1 MIDFSFTP
9 DQEALRQEVEVFAA
23 GLNVG
28 VRERDRAAEFP
39 YGLWKQCADFGLLS
53 MSVPAQFNT
62 TGEDTDLISGAVAME
77 ALGHACRDNG
87 LTYALATHMWTVQH
101 PIAMYGSDVVK
112 ERYLPAMCR
121 GELVGAHAITEPEA
135 GSDHAAIATVAE
147 RVDGGY
153 RVTGHKRF
161 ITFAPIADV
170 ALILA
175 TIDPDQGRWGL
186 TSFLVD
192 TSVEGCERS
201 NQWDKMGLRSVPMGD
216 LRFDGCFVP
225 EEQRLGPEGAGG
237 SIAAASLGRE
247 RAFIV
252 ATNVGAMQRQLEE
265 SIDYA
270 QNRKQFGQPIGK
282 FQAVSNRIADMRLSL
297 ETARLLLYKVIWMI
311 EQGEDVTM
319 EAALLK
325 LHLSE
330 SFVET
335 SLDSIRIHGGRGYL
349 AETGVERDLRDAV
362 GGLIYAGTSDIQR
375 VIVSRMLG
383 L

>member
-1 MIDFSFTP
+1 
-9 DQEALRQEVEVFAA
+9 
-23 GLNVG
+23 
-28 VRERDRAAEFP
+28 
-39 YGLWKQCADFGLLS
+39 
-53 MSVPAQFNT
+53 
-62 TGEDTDLISGAVAME
+62 
-77 ALGHACRDNG
+77 
-87 LTYALATHMWTVQH
+87 
-101 PIAMYGSDVVK
+101 
-112 ERYLPAMCR
+112 
-121 GELVGAHAITEPEA
+121 
-135 GSDHAAIATVAE
+135 
-147 RVDGGY
+147 VDGGY
-153 RVTGHKRF
+153 RLTGHKRF

-175 TIDPDQGRWGL
+175 TVDPSRGRWGL

-192 TSVEGCERS
+192 TTAGGCERS
-201 NQWDKMGLRSVPMGD
+201 GPWEKMGLRSVPMGD
-216 LRFDGCFVP
+216 LVFDGCFVP
-225 EEQRLGPEGAGG
+225 EDHRLGPEGAGG

-265 SIDYA
+265 SLEYA
-270 QNRKQFGQPIGK
+270 RTRKQFGQPIGK

-297 ETARLLLYKVIWMI
+297 ESARLLLYKVIWMI

-330 SFVET
+330 SFVE
-335 SLDSIRIHGGRGYL
+335 SSMDSIRIHGGRGYL

-375 VIVSRMLG
+375 VIVARMLG

>member
-1 MIDFSFTP
+1 MIDFSFTD
-9 DQEALRQEVEVFAA
+9 DQHALRQRVEEFAER
-23 GLNVG
+23 LNAG
-28 VRERDRAAEFP
+28 VRERDRSAEFP

-62 TGEDTDLISGAVAME
+62 TGQDTDLVSGAVAME

-101 PIAMYGSDVVK
+101 PIATYGSDAVK
-112 ERYLPAMCR
+112 EQYLPAMSR
-121 GELVGAHAITEPEA
+121 GELLGAHAITEPEA
-135 GSDHAAIATVAE
+135 GSDHAAITTVAE
-147 RVDGGY
+147 RVEGGY
-153 RVTGHKRF
+153 RLVGQKRF

-175 TIDPDQGRWGL
+175 TVDPDQGRWGL
-186 TSFLVD
+186 TSFLVE
-192 TSVEGCERS
+192 TSADGCERS
-201 NQWDKMGLRSVPMGD
+201 TQWDKMGLRSVPMGD
-216 LRFDGCFVP
+216 LVFDGCFVP
-225 EEQRLGPEGAGG
+225 ETHRLGPEGAGG

-252 ATNVGAMQRQLEE
+252 ATNVGAMQRQIEE
-265 SIDYA
+265 SVEYA
-270 QNRKQFGQPIGK
+270 QNRRQFGQPIGK

-330 SFVET
+330 SFVES
-335 SLDSIRIHGGRGYL
+335 SLDSIRILGGRGYL
-349 AETGVERDLRDAV
+349 AESGVERDLRDAV

-375 VIVSRMLG
+375 VIVARMMG